1 MPTIQGNLQS
11 MAKDL
16 DEAQDKS
23 DKLTKKAGK
32 ASTQKVES
40 ATVKL
45 QNANQQ
51 WDSQAPF
58 VFETLQALDETRLN
72 HLRDVLTQYETHEA
86 DQIERN
92 RGIVEQTLSA
102 LLEVDTAQEI
112 KNWSRATVSGK
123 PITERRARQLS
134 NAGSGSGGASLPLPP
149 TPRSD
154 NMSEHSNKQ
163 ESSGGKHPNPLQLRK
178 CFYAIPC
185 GFEVANGG
193 L

>member
-16 DEAQDKS
+16 EEAQDKS
-23 DKLTKKAGK
+23 DKLTKKGGK

-40 ATVKL
+40 ATAKL
-45 QNANQQ
+45 QSANQQ

-58 VFETLQALDETRLN
+58 IFETLQALDETRLN

-92 RGIVEQTLSA
+92 RSIIEQTLRA
-102 LLEVDTAQEI
+102 LLEIDTAQEI
-112 KNWSRATVSGK
+112 RNWSQATVSGK
-123 PITERRARQLS
+123 PVVERRTRQSS
-134 NAGSGSGGASLPLPP
+134 NAGSGSGSATLPPPP

-154 NMSEHSNKQ
+154 SMSEHSNKH
-163 ESSGGKHPNPLQLRK
+163 ESSGGKH
-178 CFYAIPC
+178 
-185 GFEVANGG
+185 
-193 L
+193 

>member
-1 MPTIQGNLQS
+1 MSGMTTIQGNLAS

-16 DEAQDKS
+16 EDAQDKS
-23 DKLTKKAGK
+23 DKLTKKGGK
-32 ASTQKVES
+32 ASTQKVEI
-40 ATVKL
+40 ATARL
-45 QNANQQ
+45 QSANQQ

-92 RGIVEQTLSA
+92 RGIVEQALRS
-102 LLEVDTAQEI
+102 LLEIDTAQDI
-112 KNWSRATVSGK
+112 KNWSQATISGK

-134 NAGSGSGGASLPLPP
+134 NAGSGSGGASLPPPP

-154 NMSEHSNKQ
+154 NMSEHSNKH
-163 ESSGGKHPNPLQLRK
+163 ESSGGK
-178 CFYAIPC
+178 
-185 GFEVANGG
+185 G
-193 L
+193 LNLFLAS